1 MENPLRVSNKLGAC
15 NTCRGEAASKALHE
29 ELGQTL
35 AELTPLVNMAFFSL
49 AGASLILVGCPA
61 HTLRTLSPAPW
72 AR

>member
-1 MENPLRVSNKLGAC
+1 MENPLRVSTNSEPVTHAGVM
-15 NTCRGEAASKALHE
+15 AASKALHE